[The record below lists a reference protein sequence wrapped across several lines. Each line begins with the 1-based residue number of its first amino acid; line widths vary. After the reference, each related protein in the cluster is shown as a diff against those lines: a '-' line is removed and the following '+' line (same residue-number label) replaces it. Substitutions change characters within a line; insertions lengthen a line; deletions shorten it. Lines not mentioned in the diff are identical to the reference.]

1 MRTYRKCFTHWR
13 EGRCYRPR
21 GELSESV
28 ICFAVLAFNTARSR
42 ERMALRYM
50 LPFIVN
56 LSRGRD
62 ILTP

>member
-1 MRTYRKCFTHWR
+1 MCRRCFTPWR
-13 EGRCYRPR
+13 EGRCCRPC
-21 GELSESV
+21 GELSGSV
-28 ICFAVLAFNTARSR
+28 ICFAVLAFNTALSR
-42 ERMALRYM
+42 ERMALRYV

>member
-1 MRTYRKCFTHWR
+1 MCRRCFTHWPSSLA
-13 EGRCYRPR
+13 GPVAIC
-21 GELSESV
+21 V
-28 ICFAVLAFNTARSR
+28 TCFAVLAVNTALSR
-42 ERMALRYM
+42 ERLALRYV

>member
-1 MRTYRKCFTHWR
+1 
-13 EGRCYRPR
+13 
-21 GELSESV
+21 V
-28 ICFAVLAFNTARSR
+28 ICFAVLGFNTARSR
-42 ERMALRYM
+42 ERMALRYV

>member
-1 MRTYRKCFTHWR
+1 
-13 EGRCYRPR
+13 
-21 GELSESV
+21 V
-28 ICFAVLAFNTARSR
+28 ICFAVLGFNTARSS
-42 ERMALRYM
+42 ERMALRYV

>member
-1 MRTYRKCFTHWR
+1 MRTCRKCFTRWR

-28 ICFAVLAFNTARSR
+28 ICFSVLTTNTVPPR

>member
-1 MRTYRKCFTHWR
+1 MCRRCFTHWR
-13 EGRCYRPR
+13 EGRSCRPR
-21 GELSESV
+21 SELSGSV

-42 ERMALRYM
+42 ERMTLRYV
-50 LPFIVN
+50 LPFVVN